1 MVKYKSGKFRCPN
14 CKKEEKMS
22 VYTNWLSKTIKNNLD
37 KNVEET
43 YWIFYYKR
51 IIEKK
56 QFLNKCYKTLF
67 LCFNAILE
75 ATCKERE
82 CRLLPLLLILIPF
95 NIIISSLYILIVVW
109 IDLFIYL
116 YIKKNKCKYQYLHK
130 VYDLKVNKNLAQ
142 DNSNILIDNNNNLN
156 NSHNTIF
163 SENKSIEC
171 DEVSERDLWNKL
183 DFISE
188 DKGIKEEIIN
198 EKLKF
203 LFHCRKC
210 SWHSDTFKDFIKNNK
225 DIIKNKNEIENE
237 INIPLNNDSSCLP
250 NLTAAPI

>member
-1 MVKYKSGKFRCPN
+1 MIKYKSGKFRCPN
-14 CKKEEKMS
+14 CKKEKKMS
-22 VYTNWLSKTIKNNLD
+22 LYTNWLSKTIKNNLD

-43 YWIFYYKR
+43 YWIFYYKS

-67 LCFNAILE
+67 LGFIYELE
-75 ATCKERE
+75 VPCKERD
-82 CRLLPLLLILIPF
+82 CQSLSFLLILIIF
-95 NIIISSLYILIVVW
+95 NIIISLLYILIVVW
-109 IDLFIYL
+109 IDFFIYL
-116 YIKKNKCKYQYLHK
+116 CIKKNKCKYQYLYK
-130 VYDLKVNKNLAQ
+130 IYDLKVNKNLAQ
-142 DNSNILIDNNNNLN
+142 DNSNILSNNNNLN

-183 DFISE
+183 DFISD

-198 EKLKF
+198 EKGKF

-210 SWHSDTFKDFIKNNK
+210 NWHSDTFKDFIKNNK
-225 DIIKNKNEIENE
+225 DIIKNKNENENE
-237 INIPLNNDSSCLP
+237 INIPLNNDSSLLP
-250 NLTAAPI
+250 NLGAAPI

>member
-14 CKKEEKMS
+14 CKKEKKMS

-43 YWIFYYKR
+43 YWIFYNKS

-56 QFLNKCYKTLF
+56 QFLNKYYKTLF
-67 LCFNAILE
+67 LCFISTLE
-75 ATCKERE
+75 VPCKERD
-82 CRLLPLLLILIPF
+82 CQSLSFLLILIPF
-95 NIIISSLYILIVVW
+95 NIIISLLYISIVVW
-109 IDLFIYL
+109 IDFFIYL
-116 YIKKNKCKYQYLHK
+116 FIKKNKCKYQYLYK
-130 VYDLKVNKNLAQ
+130 IYDIKVNKNLNQ
-142 DNSNILIDNNNNLN
+142 DNSNILIDNNNNLT
-156 NSHNTIF
+156 NSHNKIF

-198 EKLKF
+198 EKMKF

-210 SWHSDTFKDFIKNNK
+210 NWHSDTFKDFIKNNK
-225 DIIKNKNEIENE
+225 DIIKNKNENE
-237 INIPLNNDSSCLP
+237 INIPLNNNDSSCLP
-250 NLTAAPI
+250 NLAAAPI